1 MKTFQPFLADL
12 QIRAWEILYRLATVS
27 QRLYNDTLLAMASEQ
42 QLEQMVSMYT
52 ELEATGK

>member
-1 MKTFQPFLADL
+1 MKTVQPFLADL